1 MDATAH
7 PSRRPRLEV
16 VRPESAVDRERL
28 RRELVACIAAH
39 PGGLAP
45 SMLVPQL
52 AERLG
57 VAPDDIPEADLD
69 GALGILVVTGQID
82 EERGLLVAVG
92 GTERLTG

>member
-1 MDATAH
+1 MDSNVD
-7 PSRRPRLEV
+7 PRPRPRLEV
-16 VRPESAVDRERL
+16 VRPEPPVDRELL
-28 RRELVACIAAH
+28 RRELLACIAAH

-57 VAPDDIPEADLD
+57 VAADDIPEADLD

-92 GTERLTG
+92 NSERLTG